1 MVQNKAVQIVY
12 IEDSRPDVYMF
23 NRAAKQYVHPITLTV
38 LTDGNQA
45 MEFIQQEGQ
54 YSERTAPSFILLD
67 LNMPFVSGFDILTAI
82 RMHPQLR
89 FTPVIIVTSS
99 RDEDDLRRSY
109 ELGAN
114 AYVMKLNKFYEY
126 QKSVIN
132 LLTFWL
138 DTAEVPRV

>member
-1 MVQNKAVQIVY
+1 MIQNKAALIVY
-12 IEDSRPDVYMF
+12 IEDSKPDVYMF
-23 NRAAKQYVHPITLTV
+23 NRAAKAYHKPVKLVV
-38 LTDGNQA
+38 LTDGKQA
-45 MEFIQQEGQ
+45 IEFIQQEG
-54 YSERTAPSFILLD
+54 EFTNREVPRFILLD

-82 RMHPQLR
+82 RTHPQLK

-114 AYVMKLNKFYEY
+114 AYVMKLNKFYDY

-138 DTAEVPRV
+138 DTTEVPK